1 VDGVEGLDLG
11 LAMVLVEVVLEE
23 MVVTYRIIIA
33 CSYEG
38 RVRVLSGLKLDAG
51 EILKLVAS
59 IGEFELSH
67 HCE

>member
-1 VDGVEGLDLG
+1 
-11 LAMVLVEVVLEE
+11 MS
-23 MVVTYRIIIA
+23 TYGIFIA
-33 CSYEG
+33 CPYEG
-38 RVRVLSGLKLDAG
+38 RVRVLSRLKLDAG

>member
-1 VDGVEGLDLG
+1 LG
-11 LAMVLVEVVLEE
+11 GFGGTVNA
-23 MVVTYRIIIA
+23 YGIIIA

-38 RVRVLSGLKLDAG
+38 RVRVLSGLKLDAR